1 MTKALNSAEAKKEE
15 SQSKQL
21 NRGGKGGSLTVK
33 RKDDAVTKERR
44 KRLNCY
50 YTVAKSSYGMSLPS
64 FF

>member
-15 SQSKQL
+15 SQRKQL
-21 NRGGKGGSLTVK
+21 NIGEKEGSLAVK

-50 YTVAKSSYGMSLPS
+50 
-64 FF
+64 

>member
-21 NRGGKGGSLTVK
+21 NRGKKGGSLTVK

-50 YTVAKSSYGMSLPS
+50 
-64 FF
+64 